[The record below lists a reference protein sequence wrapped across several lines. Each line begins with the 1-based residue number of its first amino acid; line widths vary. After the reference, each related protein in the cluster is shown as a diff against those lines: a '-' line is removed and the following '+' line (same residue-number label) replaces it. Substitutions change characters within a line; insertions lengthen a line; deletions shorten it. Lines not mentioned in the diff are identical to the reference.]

1 MSIFGGNL
9 INFLGGVAEGAS
21 KEISRQQAEMSDMV
35 KTASNVIINDRI
47 ATRKRKQKR
56 MMELGAQ
63 YEFLK
68 AKGLG
73 NREIKIVLEQGLFED
88 IATLAKKRNMT
99 PEKLK
104 SSINVVG
111 GEDIPINKSA
121 LLNYLSRDI
130 VDADLT
136 NLQITGGVDTMGA
149 LGIKRPVGEQV
160 KRRVSAIAPK
170 TSTDVDMKI
179 AGITGDLSEKSKMLL
194 DKSSK
199 MSTAAFRKLAT
210 TILINRRGGKVNF
223 VPDPISGSYTLRTE
237 GVQQEDVLKA
247 QAEAENLTKK
257 YNSIVFEEGGVN
269 TVNGFTTM
277 SSPEAVQYLLFPNV
291 EVQKEILSPVINN
304 KKETL
309 EQKKKKRIVPDTSQT
324 PQFSNLMS
332 LDSMDGSFTFS
343 QEVKNLKGQ
352 GIGTFPA
359 DIKSH
364 YIMTRA
370 AQIQSNN
377 SSIDTNV
384 AWAQATKEVKDYLT
398 SQGF

>member
-73 NREIKIVLEQGLFED
+73 NREIKVVLEQGLFED

-104 SSINVVG
+104 SSINIVG

-199 MSTAAFRKLAT
+199 MSTVAFRKFAT
-210 TILINRRGGKVNF
+210 TLLINRRGGKVNF
-223 VPDPISGSYTLRTE
+223 VPDDSGGY
-237 GVQQEDVLKA
+237 QLKTDGIQLKDA
-247 QAEAENLTKK
+247 VEAAGEANELSKK
-257 YNSIVFEEGGVN
+257 YNKIVFEEGGVN
-269 TVNGFTTM
+269 TVNGFKTM
-277 SSPEAVQYLLFPNV
+277 SSPEAIQYLLFPNV
-291 EVQKEILSPVINN
+291 DVKKEFIDPITNN

-309 EQKKKKRIVPDTSQT
+309 EQKKKKRIVPENSQT
-324 PQFSNLMS
+324 PQFSNLIGLS
-332 LDSMDGSFTFS
+332 SMDGSLTFN

-370 AQIQSNN
+370 AQIQSND

-384 AWAQATKEVKDYLT
+384 AWAQASKEVKDYLT

>member
-104 SSINVVG
+104 SSINIVG

-199 MSTAAFRKLAT
+199 MSTVAFRKFAT
-210 TILINRRGGKVNF
+210 TLLINRRGGKVNF
-223 VPDPISGSYTLRTE
+223 VPDDSGGY
-237 GVQQEDVLKA
+237 QLKTDGIQLKDA
-247 QAEAENLTKK
+247 VEAAGEANELSKK
-257 YNSIVFEEGGVN
+257 YNKIVFEEGGVN
-269 TVNGFTTM
+269 TVNGFKTM
-277 SSPEAVQYLLFPNV
+277 SSPEAIQYLLFPNV
-291 EVQKEILSPVINN
+291 DVKKEFIDPITNN

-309 EQKKKKRIVPDTSQT
+309 EQKKKKRIVPENSQT
-324 PQFSNLMS
+324 PQFSNLIGLS
-332 LDSMDGSFTFS
+332 SMDGSLTFS

-370 AQIQSNN
+370 AQIQSND

-384 AWAQATKEVKDYLT
+384 AWAQASKEVKDYLT

>member
-1 MSIFGGNL
+1 
-9 INFLGGVAEGAS
+9 
-21 KEISRQQAEMSDMV
+21 
-35 KTASNVIINDRI
+35 
-47 ATRKRKQKR
+47 
-56 MMELGAQ
+56 
-63 YEFLK
+63 
-68 AKGLG
+68 
-73 NREIKIVLEQGLFED
+73 
-88 IATLAKKRNMT
+88 
-99 PEKLK
+99 
-104 SSINVVG
+104 
-111 GEDIPINKSA
+111 
-121 LLNYLSRDI
+121 
-130 VDADLT
+130 
-136 NLQITGGVDTMGA
+136 MGA

-199 MSTAAFRKLAT
+199 MSTVAFRKFAT
-210 TILINRRGGKVNF
+210 TLLINRRGGKVNF
-223 VPDPISGSYTLRTE
+223 VPDDSGGY
-237 GVQQEDVLKA
+237 QLKTDGIQLKDA
-247 QAEAENLTKK
+247 VEAAGEANELSKK
-257 YNSIVFEEGGVN
+257 YNKIVFEEGGVN
-269 TVNGFTTM
+269 TINGFKTM
-277 SSPEAVQYLLFPNV
+277 SSPEAIQYLLFPNV
-291 EVQKEILSPVINN
+291 DVKKEFIDPITNN

>member
-104 SSINVVG
+104 SSINIVG

-199 MSTAAFRKLAT
+199 MSTVAFRKFAT
-210 TILINRRGGKVNF
+210 TLLINRRGGKVNF
-223 VPDPISGSYTLRTE
+223 VPDDSGGY
-237 GVQQEDVLKA
+237 QLKTDGIQLKDA
-247 QAEAENLTKK
+247 VEAAGEANELSKK
-257 YNSIVFEEGGVN
+257 YNKIVFEEGGVN
-269 TVNGFTTM
+269 TVNGFKTM
-277 SSPEAVQYLLFPNV
+277 SSPEAIQYLLFPNV
-291 EVQKEILSPVINN
+291 DVKKEFIDPITNN

-309 EQKKKKRIVPDTSQT
+309 EQKKKKRIVPENSQT
-324 PQFSNLMS
+324 PQFSNLIGLS
-332 LDSMDGSFTFS
+332 SMDGSLTFS

-359 DIKSH
+359 DVKSH

-370 AQIQSNN
+370 AQIQSND

-384 AWAQATKEVKDYLT
+384 AWAQASKEVKDYLT